1 VFGEHYPPVSSTK
14 SFTGHTTSASGSIE
28 AVFCLL
34 ALEHQFIPLNLNW
47 KTPMEQGIQPVTEQ
61 VQHPRIEHILT
72 NAFGFG
78 GNDSSLIIS
87 KVKE

>member
-1 VFGEHYPPVSSTK
+1 
-14 SFTGHTTSASGSIE
+14 
-28 AVFCLL
+28 
-34 ALEHQFIPLNLNW
+34 
-47 KTPMEQGIQPVTEQ
+47 MEQGILPVTEQ
-61 VQHPRIEHILT
+61 VQSPRIEHILT